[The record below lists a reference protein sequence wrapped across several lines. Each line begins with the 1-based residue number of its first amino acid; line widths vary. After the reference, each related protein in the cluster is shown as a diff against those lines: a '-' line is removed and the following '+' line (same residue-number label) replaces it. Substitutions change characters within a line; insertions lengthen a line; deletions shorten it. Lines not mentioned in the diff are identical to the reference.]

1 MIGIIYET
9 IIVSKPNDPK
19 NTLSISFL
27 LTNKLEL
34 HKRHYVCEFKLQ
46 SLFPVNFKRTI
57 LIFLLVALGS
67 SASFAQEKLSKKERK
82 AQLNES
88 QGTRYF
94 IEGEKNLVLDDL
106 EKAFFYFQKAMEFSP
121 EEPAIHYKIAEILVK
136 ANQAEKAMPYAT
148 RAAELD
154 PENKYY
160 SLMLAEIYTNLK
172 QPLKAA
178 EILEQLTAD
187 GENNQQYNLD
197 LASIY
202 LNTSELDKALI
213 VLDRAEE
220 FYGVMEPITIQK
232 QRIYLNNNNLSKAID
247 EGKKLVE
254 ARPGNPAYVMNLVEI
269 LYNNN
274 LVDQALD
281 LVFGEIKKYPNQP
294 ELQMAAHT
302 LLKDKGDIEVS
313 NHHLYTA
320 FASPDLDPEVKSK
333 AFVSILN
340 EIKTQ
345 EREFLLDS
353 LETLMT
359 SSTPEN
365 AAIYEALGERKIKE
379 ERIAEGLEYFKKSL
393 LINPKNAK
401 LLEQVILGSFGEDAD
416 FNELEKFTILG
427 VDEFPQNPEFWFYDG
442 VVKSAQKKDEEAVIS
457 LKKAIELN
465 SNKNPQLDQVAFGSL
480 GNSLYN
486 LGEKE
491 EAFQNFDKALALNPN
506 DEQVLNNYSYFLS
519 LEKKDLDKAKTMS
532 DKVVKRFPDN
542 GTFLDTHA
550 WVLFQMQDYEGAK
563 KFMDLA
569 MKHEDQPSGVM
580 LEHYGDILFH
590 LGKKNEALS
599 YWKKAEG
606 TPEASD
612 KLSQKIK
619 EGKYHE

>member
-1 MIGIIYET
+1 M
-9 IIVSKPNDPK
+9 
-19 NTLSISFL
+19 
-27 LTNKLEL
+27 

-46 SLFPVNFKRTI
+46 SRFPVNFKRTL
-57 LIFLLVALGS
+57 LIFLLVATGFT
-67 SASFAQEKLSKKERK
+67 ASFAQERLSKKERK

-88 QGTRYF
+88 QSARYF

-106 EKAFFYFQKAMEFSP
+106 EKAYFYFQKAMELTP
-121 EEPAIHYKIAEILVK
+121 DAPAVNYKIAEIFVK

-148 RAAELD
+148 KAAELD
-154 PENKYY
+154 RENKYY

-178 EILEQLTAD
+178 DILEKLTAD

-202 LNTSELDKALI
+202 LNAGELDKALV

-220 FYGVMEPITIQK
+220 YYGVMEPITMQK
-232 QRIYLNNNNLSKAID
+232 QRIYLNNNDLNRAVE
-247 EGKKLVE
+247 EGEKLVE

-274 LVDQALD
+274 RVDQALE

-302 LLKDKGDIEVS
+302 LLKDKGEIEVS
-313 NHHLYTA
+313 NHHLYAA

-333 AFVSILN
+333 AFLSQLT
-340 EIKTQ
+340 EIITQ
-345 EREFLLDS
+345 EREVLLDS

-359 SSTPEN
+359 ASSPEN
-365 AAIYEALGERKIKE
+365 ADIYAALGQRRMQDQKID
-379 ERIAEGLEYFKKSL
+379 EGIEYFKKSL
-393 LINPKNAK
+393 LIKPKNAK
-401 LLEQVILGSFGEDAD
+401 MLEQVILGSFGENAN
-416 FNELEKFTILG
+416 FAELEKFTTLG

-442 VVKSAQKKDEEAVIS
+442 VVKSAQKKDEEAVLS
-457 LKKAIELN
+457 LNKAIELN
-465 SNKNPQLDQVAFGSL
+465 ASKNPQLDQVAFGSL

-486 LGEKE
+486 LGQKE
-491 EAFQNFDKALALNPN
+491 EAFRNFDKALELNPN

-519 LEKKDLDKAKTMS
+519 LEKRDLDKARTMS

-550 WVLFQMQDYEGAK
+550 WVLFQLEDYEGAK

-569 MKHEDQPSGVM
+569 LQLEAEPSGVM
-580 LEHYGDILFH
+580 LEHYGDILYH
-590 LGKKNEALS
+590 LGKRNEALS

-606 TPEASD
+606 SPEASD
-612 KLSQKIK
+612 KLLQKIK

>member
-1 MIGIIYET
+1 M
-9 IIVSKPNDPK
+9 
-19 NTLSISFL
+19 
-27 LTNKLEL
+27 
-34 HKRHYVCEFKLQ
+34 
-46 SLFPVNFKRTI
+46 NFKRTI
-57 LIFLLVALGS
+57 LILLLVALGS

-94 IEGEKNLVLDDL
+94 IEGEKNLVLNDL

-121 EEPAIHYKIAEILVK
+121 DAPAIHYKIAEILVK
-136 ANQAEKAMPYAT
+136 ANQPEKAMPYAS
-148 RAAELD
+148 RAAELA

-160 SLMLAEIYTNLK
+160 SLMVAEIYTNLK

-178 EILEQLTAD
+178 EILERLTAD
-187 GENNQQYNLD
+187 GESNQQYNLD

-202 LNTSELDKALI
+202 LNEKELDKALI

-220 FYGVMEPITIQK
+220 FYGVMEPITVQK
-232 QRIYLNNNNLSKAID
+232 QRIYLNKNNLGKAIE
-247 EGKKLVE
+247 EGEKLVE
-254 ARPGNPAYVMNLVEI
+254 ARPGNPAYVMNLIEI

-274 LVDQALD
+274 RVDQALD
-281 LVFGEIKKYPNQP
+281 LVFEEIKKYPNQP

-302 LLKDKGDIEVS
+302 LLKDIGDIEQS
-313 NHHLYTA
+313 NHYLYSA
-320 FASPDLDPEVKSK
+320 FASSDLDPEVKSQ
-333 AFVSILN
+333 AFSSILT
-340 EIKTQ
+340 EIKTE
-345 EREFLLDS
+345 EREKLLDS
-353 LETLMT
+353 LETLIAK
-359 SSTPEN
+359 STLEN
-365 AAIYEALGERKIKE
+365 AEIYAALGQRRMLDQKNE
-379 ERIAEGLEYFKKSL
+379 EGIEYFKKSL
-393 LINPKNAK
+393 LINPKNSK
-401 LLEQVILGSFGEDAD
+401 LLEQVILGSFGENAD
-416 FNELEKFTILG
+416 FDELEKFTVLA

-442 VVKSAQKKDEEAVIS
+442 VVKSAQKQDEEAVVS
-457 LKKAIELN
+457 LNKAIELN
-465 SNKNPQLDQVAFGSL
+465 ANKNPQLDQVAFGSL

-491 EAFQNFDKALALNPN
+491 EAFRNFDKALELNPN

-519 LEKKDLDKAKTMS
+519 LEKKNLEKAKSMS
-532 DKVVKRFPDN
+532 DKVVRRFPDN

-550 WVLFQMQDYEGAK
+550 WVLFQMKDYEGAK
-563 KFMDLA
+563 KYMDLA
-569 MKHEDQPSGVM
+569 LMHETQPSGVM

-606 TPEASD
+606 SPEASD